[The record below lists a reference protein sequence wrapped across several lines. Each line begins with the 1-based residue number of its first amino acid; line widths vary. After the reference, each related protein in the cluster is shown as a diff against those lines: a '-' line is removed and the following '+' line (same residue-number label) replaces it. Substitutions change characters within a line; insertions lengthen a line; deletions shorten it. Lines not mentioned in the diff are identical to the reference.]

1 MFIAALFI
9 ITPLEIT
16 QMCNRLTGKTNCV
29 ISIQWNTIQQQKNE
43 WYVTTWMKLKT
54 IMLGKR
60 SQKSIYVPYI
70 LFKWNLEKL
79 KLIYSDK
86 KQISHCLGPEGRK
99 AACPGRCE
107 GTFYIFFGRRGYSVV
122 HICQNVSGSTLKM
135 DAFYCV

>member
-70 LFKWNLEKL
+70 LFK
-79 KLIYSDK
+79 
-86 KQISHCLGPEGRK
+86 
-99 AACPGRCE
+99 
-107 GTFYIFFGRRGYSVV
+107 
-122 HICQNVSGSTLKM
+122 
-135 DAFYCV
+135 